1 MEHVCNST
9 ARLAWA
15 RGPVVVTSKP
25 KDPSSSSHAM
35 ALAEPM
41 ASAACNFFLFR
52 VSTSEEASNR
62 RRRSE
67 ENEVAA
73 AVMPRGPTAKIT
85 KEIYKKMNKIKTLN
99 FWRNTDFLKSQKIR
113 KSQKVARAH
122 TPTTYLALSPVV
134 PGVVP
139 RCPWRCLNISFNKH
153 FHFLNFW
160 TFHWHFYIF
169 DSRRENNISFF
180 LICWLKFYIFL
191 SFTFFKLI

>member
-85 KEIYKKMNKIKTLN
+85 KEIYKKNEQNK
-99 FWRNTDFLKSQKIR
+99 DFKLLKKYRFSKISKNPKIS
-113 KSQKVARAH
+113 KSRTRAYPH
-122 TPTTYLALSPVV
+122 HLPS
-134 PGVVP
+134 VVP
-139 RCPWRCLNISFNKH
+139 RCPWRCPPLSLALSQH
-153 FHFLNFW
+153 FF
-160 TFHWHFYIF
+160 
-169 DSRRENNISFF
+169 
-180 LICWLKFYIFL
+180 
-191 SFTFFKLI
+191 